1 MSSAEE
7 KSSGRHNIPH
17 RGRLLEL
24 PGSVMSG
31 KWEALI
37 LNDVSSSD
45 NPKLDYGEFHSNNI
59 VNVNGSSLSIRLSL
73 RHVSSMPSSS
83 PLEKYYNMKNNET
96 SAPNNRTHVSLI
108 IPADT
113 RIDSFMKQG
122 VFTDDELDFCIED
135 EHRMASD
142 SSLFVGCLSLVLFDG
157 FSSVSE
163 LFADA
168 KDVAD
173 ELLSKCTLPDNVKKS
188 GERHSLLTV
197 VDRVEDTKET
207 ETMGILFPCKIEFD
221 NEYCLLIAHDDM
233 DRIVAIDGKANG
245 FILNVRYYYAFKLQL
260 IFVFLFA
267 CCFQSFLESQRL

>member
-1 MSSAEE
+1 M
-7 KSSGRHNIPH
+7 
-17 RGRLLEL
+17 LEL

-31 KWEALI
+31 QWEALI
-37 LNDVSSSD
+37 LNDVLSSD
-45 NPKLDYGEFHSNNI
+45 NPKLDYEVLHSN
-59 VNVNGSSLSIRLSL
+59 IRLSL
-73 RHVSSMPSSS
+73 RHVSSIPSSS
-83 PLEKYYNMKNNET
+83 PLEKYYMDNET
-96 SAPNNRTHVSLI
+96 SAHNTGTHVSLI
-108 IPADT
+108 SPADT

-142 SSLFVGCLSLVLFDG
+142 SSLFVGCLSLVLFNG

-163 LFADA
+163 LISNA

-173 ELLSKCTLPDNVKKS
+173 ELLSKCTLPDNDKKS
-188 GERHSLLTV
+188 AKWHTLQTV

-221 NEYCLLIAHDDM
+221 DEYCLLIAHDEM

-245 FILNVRYYYAFKLQL
+245 FILNMRYYYAFKLQF
-260 IFVFLFA
+260 IFVFLFVN
-267 CCFQSFLESQRL
+267 CFQSFFESQRLLK